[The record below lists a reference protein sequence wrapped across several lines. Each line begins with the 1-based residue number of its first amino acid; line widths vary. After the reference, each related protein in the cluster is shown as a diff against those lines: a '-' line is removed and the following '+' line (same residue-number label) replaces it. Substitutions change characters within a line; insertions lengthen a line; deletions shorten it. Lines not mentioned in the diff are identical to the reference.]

1 MIIFKLKYNLS
12 KKYYNISFKVILQVQ
27 SFKSRIQINYAV
39 LLVGQGEKNL
49 FYFTLATVF
58 FLRGFK
64 CKYYMILNYKSKNTL
79 NEC

>member
-12 KKYYNISFKVILQVQ
+12 IKNYNISFKVILQVQ

-49 FYFTLATVF
+49 FYFTVF